1 VRENMNNTE
10 LVRYWFESSDNDYE
24 TMQVLYKNKKNTW
37 CLFIGHLVIEK
48 LLKGIYARNNTEN
61 PIAPKIHNLILLSQK
76 AKLIVPANIREKI
89 QIINTF
95 NISARYDD
103 YKRSFD
109 NKCTDNYT
117 EMQVRN
123 IEEVRKWLKKQ

>member
-1 VRENMNNTE
+1 MNNTE

-48 LLKGIYARNNTEN
+48 LLKVIYARNNTEN

-123 IEEVRKWLKKQ
+123 IEEVREWLKKQ

>member
-1 VRENMNNTE
+1 MKNTE

-24 TMQVLYKNKKNTW
+24 TMQILYKNKKNTW

-123 IEEVRKWLKKQ
+123 IEEVREWLKKQ

>member
-1 VRENMNNTE
+1 MNNTA

-123 IEEVRKWLKKQ
+123 IEEVREWLKKQ

>member
-1 VRENMNNTE
+1 MNNTE

-61 PIAPKIHNLILLSQK
+61 LIAPKSHNLILLSQK

-123 IEEVRKWLKKQ
+123 IEEVREWLKKQ

>member
-1 VRENMNNTE
+1 MNNTE

-123 IEEVRKWLKKQ
+123 IEEVREWLKEQ